1 MSIKKKKN
9 EEYINENKL
18 IISTFEKDYFDEY
31 FQISKEIDN
40 FSNFTN
46 MLINKFKDRQNKKKK
61 FIEFINDY
69 LNDSNYLNN
78 EKYDQYK
85 INEIDRKRESNN
97 FIEKLKNILKKDNIT
112 LENKEL
118 KLFVELY
125 LKIKNNK
132 KLLLSYEKTNYEDI
146 LRKLRKV
153 IENLELM
160 INSTLII
167 QLKEFSIK
175 VFSYFDTLNRIVFNN
190 NISLSIEDQSDFNSF
205 VNTINKSMNKNYN
218 ELITKLDK
226 VYNKTDIKLKNIN
239 ISCFKYND
247 SKAAFLNS
255 FDENKKKLNVVLKQ
269 YEKSCQKKIKNFK
282 KNCENQFE
290 IFNDLIQNKLKKRYD
305 FLKGNKLSYIF
316 NEYKNNEFQMN
327 ISYDEYSYF
336 NEEDWKESF
345 YSKSYKW
352 LNGITVNYFIHDY
365 KKDKKNVSNKL
376 IDAFNKKLKEI
387 KKNILEFSEN
397 EYDNIIEKI
406 KEISNIFNIDWDN
419 LRKNKKEILELS
431 ENLKNKIREFFGIKD

>member
-1 MSIKKKKN
+1 
-9 EEYINENKL
+9 
-18 IISTFEKDYFDEY
+18 
-31 FQISKEIDN
+31 
-40 FSNFTN
+40 
-46 MLINKFKDRQNKKKK
+46 
-61 FIEFINDY
+61 
-69 LNDSNYLNN
+69 
-78 EKYDQYK
+78 
-85 INEIDRKRESNN
+85 
-97 FIEKLKNILKKDNIT
+97 
-112 LENKEL
+112 
-118 KLFVELY
+118 
-125 LKIKNNK
+125 
-132 KLLLSYEKTNYEDI
+132 
-146 LRKLRKV
+146 
-153 IENLELM
+153 
-160 INSTLII
+160 
-167 QLKEFSIK
+167 
-175 VFSYFDTLNRIVFNN
+175 
-190 NISLSIEDQSDFNSF
+190 
-205 VNTINKSMNKNYN
+205 MNKNYN

-327 ISYDEYSYF
+327 ISYNEYNYF